1 MPPKSK
7 HEFSFPPPGWPSNTV
22 PTSSRKS
29 TNHVQPYPPPPLPIN
44 IHMVQPHLP
53 TNYIPQPGYPPQPL
67 FVGVHHP
74 HPHPHPQFI
83 PPRPTGNFHPE
94 PLPMPHPETS
104 YRPHPPQ
111 TAYQPVSAPSYRSS
125 TYSQSTPTRSSNAYS
140 NSMNYSSRQNG
151 TVPHPSRAPYTA
163 QAQPQPQ
170 PAIYYHPQSYPP
182 GVLPYF
188 SAPPGQKTYDVTLS
202 TPPTSQALYTTYP
215 SRIRT
220 GITSL
225 VQPEHITGGPKEREA
240 FYAEQEKELLNS
252 QRGGSGTSTP
262 RYDSPLPNRSGGV
275 GVGSTRRGGR
285 GRVNY
290 AEEGSD
296 DEEDD
301 DEDDEEELSEM
312 EEPASDPEDDNYGS
326 RRRPGTTRHSSS
338 RRDTYNTY
346 GGGYDSQSMAR
357 ANKAKRKREEMD
369 KGWSWLGD
377 RTPAERVK
385 SADARVTKH
394 NYVSEELLEK
404 EADRP
409 ELLVPITID
418 LDIPSHD
425 PNSQGIRIK
434 DRFLWNI
441 NEPFIEPIQFAQTFC
456 EDLSISHTYAAT
468 ISELI
473 KNQLEESQNTVEI
486 DISNEDV
493 TEDDVVWS
501 EDDEDT
507 ENGRKESAGVDTPLN
522 GDIPHVNGNGNVEKK
537 VNGDEEKGQE
547 QEDVEEQ
554 EQEVE
559 QEKEKE
565 KVWEEADC
573 RIIVNLDVQ
582 IYTHILRDRIEW
594 DLSSTL
600 PPVVFVKQYVK
611 ELGLTGEAVPL
622 ITWAIHEELLKHKKD
637 ALELELFN
645 QTHPEEQ
652 IKFDKSG
659 IHPRTNVSSSSRRG
673 GHAGQGAK
681 GLVGVWRDWFE
692 REEYQPV
699 LFELSFDEIIQREQ
713 ERLRESRRVM
723 RTLTTGSKRRRI

>member
-1 MPPKSK
+1 MPSKSK

-22 PTSSRKS
+22 TASRKS
-29 TNHVQPYPPPPLPIN
+29 TSTHPGVPRPLPLN
-44 IHMVQPHLP
+44 IHMVHPHSQLPAHP
-53 TNYIPQPGYPPQPL
+53 TNYVPHPGYQPHPSL
-67 FVGVHHP
+67 GVHHT
-74 HPHPHPQFI
+74 HPPPSHIAPSYPPANYHPIPVPLANTHYHP
-83 PPRPTGNFHPE
+83 
-94 PLPMPHPETS
+94 
-104 YRPHPPQ
+104 PPQ
-111 TAYQPVSAPSYRSS
+111 TAYQPISAPSYRPSS
-125 TYSQSTPTRSSNAYS
+125 YQSTPTRSSNTYS
-140 NSMNYSSRQNG
+140 NSMSYSSRQTQNG
-151 TVPHPSRAPYTA
+151 HVPPPSRAPYTA
-163 QAQPQPQ
+163 QAQQ
-170 PAIYYHPQSYPP
+170 AIYYHPQSYPP
-182 GVLPYF
+182 GILPYF

-225 VQPEHITGGPKEREA
+225 VQPEHITGGSKEREA
-240 FYAEQEKELLNS
+240 FYAEQERELLNA

-262 RYDSPLPNRSGGV
+262 RYDSPLPGRGAGL
-275 GVGSTRRGGR
+275 STSRRGGR

-290 AEEGSD
+290 AEDASDDDEDEEED

-301 DEDDEEELSEM
+301 EEEM
-312 EEPASDPEDDNYGS
+312 EEPPSDPEDDNYGS
-326 RRRPGTTRHSSS
+326 RRRPGATRHSSS
-338 RRDTYNTY
+338 RRDLHSYGA
-346 GGGYDSQSMAR
+346 GGGYGHDSQLMAR

-369 KGWSWLGD
+369 RGWTWLGV
-377 RTPAERVK
+377 RTPAERVR
-385 SADARVTKH
+385 SSGARVTKH
-394 NYVSEELLEK
+394 AYVSEELLEK

-425 PNSQGIRIK
+425 PNTQGIRIK

-456 EDLSISHTYAAT
+456 DDLLIPHTYAAT

-493 TEDDVVWS
+493 TEEDVVWS
-501 EDDEDT
+501 DDDASEDGDGEMQLD
-507 ENGRKESAGVDTPLN
+507 GGVETPVN
-522 GDIPHVNGNGNVEKK
+522 GDVQVNGNGDIE
-537 VNGDEEKGQE
+537 VNGNGVTEQGEESGE
-547 QEDVEEQ
+547 AEVEEE
-554 EQEVE
+554 EQVE
-559 QEKEKE
+559 EEKE

-600 PPVVFVKQYVK
+600 PPLLFAKQYCQ
-611 ELGLTGEAVPL
+611 ELGLTGEAIPQ

-637 ALELELFN
+637 ALELELFHS
-645 QTHPEEQ
+645 THPEEQ

-659 IHPRTNVSSSSRRG
+659 INPRTNLSTLSRRMG
-673 GHAGQGAK
+673 GGSGNGGK

-699 LFELSFDEIIQREQ
+699 LFELSFEEIIQREQ

-723 RTLTTGSKRRRI
+723 RTLGGGGKRRRI